1 MHGPKVDD
9 IHIKIHVEILLL
21 ISHSVFDIHIK
32 IQLKTSRRKFTF
44 IMKCSLTKIILY
56 LKELELKTSWL
67 RTNDKAGG
75 FKGNFLTRRLYVPKI
90 FAYPIFILFYYYNYV
105 MCIATF
111 NYLRLLYLNWII
123 GNWDVNRQLRTQNY
137 RSPHHLKRIEL
148 KFFS

>member
-56 LKELELKTSWL
+56 LKELELKTS
-67 RTNDKAGG
+67 
-75 FKGNFLTRRLYVPKI
+75 
-90 FAYPIFILFYYYNYV
+90 
-105 MCIATF
+105 
-111 NYLRLLYLNWII
+111 
-123 GNWDVNRQLRTQNY
+123 
-137 RSPHHLKRIEL
+137 
-148 KFFS
+148 